1 MPRKHYKNY
10 YMENLN
16 YLTKV
21 IVSAYENVWDTNGQ
35 EIDLLEFL
43 NGIKT
48 GSIQRNLIEQIR
60 SCKDEN
66 EVKNLKQ
73 FLYNIIP
80 TGLFRDAS
88 DKGQLKPSGFISL
101 DADNVEEVY
110 SMKENITKNCPYVF
124 SAFIT
129 VSNNGLKL
137 LVKIPPDPTLH
148 KDLFKAL
155 ESYFLKSFNLK
166 IDTSCKNLSRRVYA
180 SFDHDLYLNPDSEIF
195 YKLETEIKTESSK
208 KHYED
213 GLKHFRKL
221 MERIPVKVVDNGK
234 YTEYRNL
241 ICAVKTKLGDEE
253 ARKFAERVLVNSSMF
268 SIIDQIIKNA
278 TVTEKPREV
287 ISFIEKML
295 NPKQEK
301 EGLNDDYKSIY
312 YPIKNWLNSRYEFK
326 YNVVKNKV
334 LYKCIND
341 TGWKHVDDIVINNLI
356 LEMDSDRIKSSKDSI
371 GTTIYS
377 EFSLA
382 FDPIKDYFSKVKSK
396 LTDKSDSEIV
406 KFYNLISEIP
416 NTESENL
423 YEAVKTWFASA
434 AGLAIGDNG
443 KVHTLY
449 CFALFGRQGSGK
461 TSVFKSLVPPELS
474 EYAKENMND
483 YDNKDAKIDVA
494 KNFLMLL
501 DEFGES
507 GKQDLKKIK
516 SLITQSSINERLPYA
531 RTSIEMPR
539 RCSFMATFDKPK
551 IYDDAAGNR
560 RFITLLI
567 KKIDWEEFKTLDI
580 DKLWAQALHIYET
593 GAFSKTIDAFLLEAN
608 EKYEKV
614 SMEMELLQ
622 SYLDTKPNGDDEGQ
636 KLSST
641 EIMGILQDRSH
652 IRTLK
657 VQAVGDALKKLGY
670 VSKSTRTKTGGYPK
684 NCYTVCFKP
693 LPNEFEESRFER

>member
-1 MPRKHYKNY
+1 MNA
-10 YMENLN
+10 
-16 YLTKV
+16 LTNRNQI

-48 GSIQRNLIEQIR
+48 GSIQRDLIEQIR
-60 SCKDEN
+60 SCKE
-66 EVKNLKQ
+66 KKKRMKLKES
-73 FLYNIIP
+73 LSNIIP

-101 DADNVEEVY
+101 DADNVEDVD
-110 SMKENITKNCPYVF
+110 SMKEDITKICPFVF
-124 SAFIT
+124 SAFKT
-129 VSNNGLKL
+129 VSNNGLKI
-137 LVKIPPDPTLH
+137 LVKIPSDPTLH

-155 ESYFLKSFNLK
+155 EDYFYENYGLK
-166 IDTSCKNLSRRVYA
+166 IDRSGKNLSRRVYA
-180 SFDHDLYLNPDSEIF
+180 SYDPDLYLNPDSEIF
-195 YKLETEIKTESSK
+195 NNLKTEGKSETSTT
-208 KHYED
+208 HYED
-213 GLKHFRKL
+213 GFKFFREL
-221 MERIPVKVVDNGK
+221 MDKIPVKVVDNGK

-241 ICAVKTKLGDEE
+241 ICAVRTKLGDEE
-253 ARKFAERVLVNSSMF
+253 ARKFAERVLINSSMF
-268 SIIDQIIKNA
+268 TTIDEIIKNA
-278 TVTEKPREV
+278 TVTEKPKEV
-287 ISFIEKML
+287 LSFFEKML
-295 NPKQEK
+295 NPKKQLD
-301 EGLNDDYKSIY
+301 GLKDDYKSPY
-312 YPIKNWLNSRYEFK
+312 YLIKKWLGSRYLFK

-334 LYKCIND
+334 LYKSIND
-341 TGWKHVDDIVINNLI
+341 TEWKHVDDIVMNNLI

-396 LTDKSDSEIV
+396 LSDKSDSEIV
-406 KFYNLISEIP
+406 KFYNLISEKP
-416 NTESENL
+416 KTESDNL

-443 KVHTLY
+443 NVHTLY
-449 CFALFGRQGSGK
+449 CLAFFGKQGSGK
-461 TSVFKSLVPPELS
+461 TSIFKSLVPPELS

-507 GKQDLKKIK
+507 GKQDYKKIK

-539 RCSFMATFDKPK
+539 RCSFVATFDKPK

-560 RFITLLI
+560 RFVTLHI
-567 KKIDWEEFKTLDI
+567 KKINWEEYKTLDI

-684 NCYTVCFKP
+684 NCYTVCFKA